1 MHIRNA
7 ELELTP
13 RAKQGAEASEPT
25 AERARA
31 WMESEGCVIL
41 SGPFRAARGGSVW
54 WAPGVVHV
62 EFSKKTATG
71 QALHPNSNLYLEVQL
86 LKKKKKSQM
95 PDTDQKDE
103 ESIEES
109 WQESLKPVK
118 SMPTAFPPAFFS

>member
-1 MHIRNA
+1 M
-7 ELELTP
+7 
-13 RAKQGAEASEPT
+13 
-25 AERARA
+25 
-31 WMESEGCVIL
+31 
-41 SGPFRAARGGSVW
+41 W
-54 WAPGVVHV
+54 WAPGVVRV

-86 LKKKKKSQM
+86 LKKKKKKSQM